1 VPPLTDV
8 VGHLL
13 STGTHLRVR
22 TKRGE
27 VVEVAAD
34 DVIAIKTLSAAPLRT
49 SQIRELEHAA
59 ALAWP
64 GIEQHWLDGWL
75 LRAGRG
81 STHRANSAV
90 PLGVS
95 ASLSELPKIVE
106 WYASRGLPARIA
118 APDRLVRLPSG
129 VPVERENNVLAC
141 DLPIVTPESPS
152 TPNVTLASRP
162 GDEWLQLYDR
172 DVDADVLAAVVDGD
186 VVFATLPGAA
196 VGRAAVTAAPNG
208 VRWAGLSAVHVAA
221 AQRRRGHARTL
232 CTALLRWAATHGATR
247 AYVQVLVDNVAATTL
262 YETMGFMP
270 HHRSRYVDAR
280 RL

>member
-90 PLGVS
+90 PIGIS
-95 ASLSELPKIVE
+95 ASLSGLSKIVE

-118 APDRLVRLPSG
+118 APDRLVRIPSG
-129 VPVERENNVLAC
+129 VPVERENIVLAC

-152 TPNVTLASRP
+152 APNVTLASRP

-172 DVDADVLAAVVDGD
+172 DVDADVLTAVVDGD
-186 VVFATLPGAA
+186 VAFATLPGAA

-221 AQRRRGHARTL
+221 AQRRRGHARTM
-232 CTALLRWAATHGATR
+232 CTALLRWAATRGATR

-280 RL
+280 NL